1 MLFAK
6 KMKTHHENKE
16 MHDLIKKKKASF
28 NREGLVAL

>member
-16 MHDLIKKKKASF
+16 MHDLIKKKASF
-28 NREGLVAL
+28 NKEGFVAL